1 MMKTK
6 HLLAAFFAMSLVL
19 ACFLAGCA
27 EQTDDLAAGSTQT
40 TIAPV
45 EPQGTTEPTQEH
57 AATNEITVQFD
68 LDCPCYIIDPATDTV
83 VKASNLVIQ
92 GTLDHERRF
101 DGTMEVS
108 HYALEGSKTVSQSIT
123 DLYGLWTVYMK
134 YMPSVDGEMEHAQYA
149 YALYAQELRPE
160 KLLVQIRNID
170 TSTGFADFENCLYAV
185 CAESED
191 EAISRYQELSADM
204 TEILEPFPT

>member
-1 MMKTK
+1 MITK
-6 HLLAAFFAMSLVL
+6 RLSFVFLAFTLIAG
-19 ACFLAGCA
+19 CFLAGCA
-27 EQTDDLAAGSTQT
+27 WQADDPATGSTQT
-40 TIAPV
+40 TTAPV

-57 AATNEITVQFD
+57 VATNEITVQFD

-92 GTLDHERRF
+92 GTIDHERRL

-108 HYALEGSKTVSQSIT
+108 HYAVEGSKTMSQSIT
-123 DLYGLWTVYMK
+123 DLYRLWTVYMK
-134 YMPSVDGEMEHAQYA
+134 YTPSVDGEVEYAQYA